1 MRKCVGTLQQVFPPC
16 SLPSV
21 RRPCPAPEQDHL
33 FQHSATMDTASP
45 VSSWDE
51 VVAEIVDAAKGAA
64 AIKRR
69 GGGNE
74 LAKAHGVDATCG
86 LPTDR
91 VKQMR
96 EEYGSNV
103 IPEKTPK
110 WFVEHLMESFEDET
124 VLILVAAAFL
134 AVGNAVFI
142 SDDNSDMIEAISII
156 AAVVIVCGAG
166 STLNFIQD
174 REFRALK
181 QLKRETVFVQRD
193 GVQTR
198 IQRGDLVVGDCM
210 NLRAGSTVPADAVVL
225 PVSAQGLSVDESSV
239 TGESEARLKSAA
251 GDSLLLAGTRV
262 TEGACRALVVA
273 VGERSS
279 YGQQLVQSQ
288 GGEDDDGPT
297 PLQDRLDGLAK
308 TIGWFGLAAAVLT
321 SGALAVIALLADPS
335 KLSSLQFWLGDM
347 VQFGVVGITIVVVA
361 VPEGL
366 PLAVTISLAFSSS
379 AMVAD
384 KILVRKIQACET
396 MGSAT
401 VICSDKTGTLTQNKM
416 TVVAGR
422 LASQPFTLHGEP
434 ASSLGSPAALR
445 PASELR
451 AVFPEPLRLA
461 CGLSVIMNSD
471 AARGRDALPDS
482 ASATDGAAPSPAAP
496 LKLVW
501 LGSPS
506 ECAMLEFLEEQLGQ
520 RTHQLRAAV
529 SSAGGFAAEADGVT
543 TGIVHRR
550 NFSSLTKSMATA
562 VELPPAMGGGAWL
575 FLKGSFKQV
584 LAQCDSE
591 LQRDGSSGELDRAAV
606 AAQFEPAT
614 DASLRTLAVA
624 RKRVDVHRSRDW
636 DAAEAEGG
644 FELVGAL
651 CIRDPLRPEV
661 PAAVA
666 ACQAAG
672 IRVVMVTGDQARTA
686 TAIARGCGILEPGPA
701 GRVETRGA
709 VLLGAELEAL
719 SGDPERL
726 REAAERVRVV
736 ALSKPEH
743 KHLLVDALRKAGHV
757 VAATG
762 DGTNDG
768 PALKHANVGLAMGIT
783 GTDVAKDASDMVILD
798 DNFGSIRKAVVWGR
812 SVQENVRRFL
822 TYQLTINIVALAL
835 SFAAACSLGASPTG
849 SADAGDIQE
858 RLARQLPLNS
868 QQMLFCNL
876 LMDSLAALAL
886 ATEPPSDDLL
896 RRGPERKGSALIT
909 LRMWKHIVGQ
919 ALFQLA
925 VLVTLYLHP
934 TFYQWFGVE
943 TFRSAEHRTVIFNVF
958 ILLNLV
964 ALPFARKVRD
974 ELDILSGIHRC
985 TLFLVILAGALAV
998 QVGLVQLGGDF
1009 FGTVPLSLEQWQL
1022 CAALSLTTIPV
1033 EMLLRML
1040 QLPTGD
1046 EPAVCPKPKTD

>member
-1 MRKCVGTLQQVFPPC
+1 VK
-16 SLPSV
+16 
-21 RRPCPAPEQDHL
+21 
-33 FQHSATMDTASP
+33 
-45 VSSWDE
+45 
-51 VVAEIVDAAKGAA
+51 EIVNARTGAA
-64 AIKRR
+64 AIRR
-69 GGGNE
+69 LGGGNS
-74 LAKAHGVDATCG
+74 LAKELDVDATLG
-86 LPTDR
+86 LPSSR
-91 VKQMR
+91 VEAMR
-96 EEYGSNV
+96 KTYGSNT

-110 WFVEHLMESFEDET
+110 SFLEHLMESFEDET

-142 SDDNSDMIEAISII
+142 SDDDSDMIEAVSII
-156 AAVVIVCGAG
+156 AAVAIVCGAG
-166 STLNFIQD
+166 SILNFIQD

-198 IQRGDLVVGDCM
+198 IQRGDLVVGDCIDI
-210 NLRAGSTVPADAVVL
+210 RAGSTIPADAVVL
-225 PVSAQGLSVDESSV
+225 PVSAQGLSLDESSV
-239 TGESEARLKSAA
+239 TGESEPRLKSAA
-251 GDSLLLAGTRV
+251 GDSLLLAGTRA
-262 TEGACRALVVA
+262 TEGAGRAMVVA
-273 VGERSS
+273 VGEKSS

-297 PLQDRLDGLAK
+297 PLQQRLDKLAK
-308 TIGWFGLAAAVLT
+308 TIGWFGLAAAVMT

-335 KLSSLQFWLGDM
+335 KAYSVEFWMGDM

-366 PLAVTISLAFSSS
+366 PLAVTISLAFSAS

-401 VICSDKTGTLTQNKM
+401 VICSDKTGTLTQNRM

-422 LASQPFTLHGEP
+422 LATLPFTLHSEP
-434 ASSLGSPAALR
+434 ATSLGSPRALI

-451 AVFPEPLRLA
+451 GKLSEELRLA

-471 AARGRDALPDS
+471 AARGRDTVPTDMAEP
-482 ASATDGAAPSPAAP
+482 AAADGAAPPSKTASA
-496 LKLVW
+496 KLVW
-501 LGSPS
+501 LGNPS
-506 ECAMLEFLEEQLGQ
+506 ECAMLEFLEEQLSQ

-529 SSAGGFAAEADGVT
+529 SSAGVVSADAGRSVA

-562 VELPPAMGGGAWL
+562 VELPPAMGGGSWL
-575 FLKGSFKQV
+575 YVKGSFKQV
-584 LAQCDSE
+584 LAQCTTE
-591 LQRDGSSGELDRAAV
+591 LHTDGKPHPIDAEAI

-624 RKRVDVHRSRDW
+624 RKRVDGSASRTIDW
-636 DAAEAEGG
+636 GAEEASGG
-644 FELVGAL
+644 FELVGVL
-651 CIRDPLRPEV
+651 GIRDPLRPEV

-666 ACQAAG
+666 ACQDAG

-686 TAIARGCGILEPGPA
+686 TAIARGCGILPPA
-701 GRVETRGA
+701 GSAGVEAEGA
-709 VLLGAELEAL
+709 VLLGEELEAL
-719 SGDPERL
+719 SDDPVRL
-726 REAAERVRVV
+726 RKAAEAVRVV

-743 KHLLVDALRKAGHV
+743 KHLLVDALRKADHV

-835 SFAAACSLGASPTG
+835 SFFAACSLGSSPTG

-896 RRGPERKGSALIT
+896 RRAPERKGSALIT
-909 LRMWKHIVGQ
+909 LRMWKHVIGQ

-943 TFRSAEHRTVIFNVF
+943 TFRSVEHRTVIFNVF

-974 ELDILSGIHRC
+974 ELDVLSGIHKC
-985 TLFLVILAGALAV
+985 TLFLIILAGAGAV
-998 QVGLVQLGGDF
+998 QVGLVQFGGEF
-1009 FGTVPLSLEQWQL
+1009 FGTVPLSIEQWQL
-1022 CAALSLTTIPV
+1022 CGALSLTTVPV
-1033 EMLLRML
+1033 EMLLRL
-1040 QLPTGD
+1040 LPLPTGD
-1046 EPAVCPKPKTD
+1046 EPVTGAGKRKTD